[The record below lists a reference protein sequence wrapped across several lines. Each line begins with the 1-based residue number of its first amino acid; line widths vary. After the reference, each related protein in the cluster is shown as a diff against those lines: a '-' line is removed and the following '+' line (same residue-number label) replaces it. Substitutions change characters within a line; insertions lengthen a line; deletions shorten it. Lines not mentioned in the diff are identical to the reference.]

1 MRYTYLVTEK
11 IQQLT
16 KKQHSVYEKIKHYI
30 TTAGVSP
37 TLEELRQMLGFNNLN
52 SVSQY
57 LDALEQHGL
66 IKRRV
71 HQKRSIEL
79 VTPDL
84 GAEQGMVV
92 LPVIA
97 SAGCDAVSVYAERQ
111 FDEYLT
117 IDKSY
122 IPARHEPENFVI
134 FKAVGDS
141 MNAADIENGD
151 YALVERTDDVRS
163 GDRVVATLGDMSVIK
178 RLRHTA
184 NATFFEPD
192 SRDPR
197 YKRIVAKDDARIF
210 GKVIAIIKR
219 QEREE
224 VFAEYPDGRRE
235 YIT

>member
-1 MRYTYLVTEK
+1 M
-11 IQQLT
+11 
-16 KKQHSVYEKIKHYI
+16 
-30 TTAGVSP
+30 AGTSP

-52 SVSQY
+52 SVTQY
-57 LDALEQHGL
+57 LDALEKRGL
-66 IKRRV
+66 IKRRM

-79 VTPDL
+79 IVPHH
-84 GAEQGMVV
+84 GKEQGTVV

-97 SAGCDAVSVYAERQ
+97 SAGCDAVSVYAEYQ

-117 IDKSY
+117 IDRSY
-122 IPARHEPENFVI
+122 IPARREPENFVI

-151 YALVERTDDVRS
+151 YALVERTEDVRS

-178 RLRHTA
+178 RLRRTD

-210 GKVIAIIKR
+210 GKVITIIKR

-224 VFAEYPDGRRE
+224 IFAEYPDGRRE
-235 YIT
+235 YLK